1 MRERD
6 GRAPCAAVLKS
17 DMAAWQQA
25 HPGQQ
30 PPGSLKGLVRVQ
42 FVNEHGVEEAGVD
55 GGGLFKD
62 FLSALIEEAFDPVKT
77 GLFVETPDRTLYPNP
92 ASYIRAGPDH
102 LRKLEFLGA
111 ILGKAVYEGILV
123 DLPLAGFFLAKLRDG
138 RPPELNDLAT
148 LDPELYRHL
157 LSLKRLP
164 ADQVEDLFLFFT
176 AWSVPPTKY
185 SRCAVR
191 RAFTAFCVSS
201 SRLYS
206 LPSPSFCTPPL
217 LPLSSSSLSLSLSS
231 EVSRENFVRSR
242 GDRT

>member
-1 MRERD
+1 
-6 GRAPCAAVLKS
+6 
-17 DMAAWQQA
+17 MAAWQQA

-92 ASYIRAGPDH
+92 ASYLRAGPDH

-176 AWSVPPTKY
+176 VWFVPHKTFT
-185 SRCAVR
+185 
-191 RAFTAFCVSS
+191 RAPHS
-201 SRLYS
+201 
-206 LPSPSFCTPPL
+206 PL
-217 LPLSSSSLSLSLSS
+217 LCNIVEAFFSSLSLIPLFVPLLFPLSPSLSRLRYH
-231 EVSRENFVRSR
+231 VKTCLLR
-242 GDRT
+242 GDQA